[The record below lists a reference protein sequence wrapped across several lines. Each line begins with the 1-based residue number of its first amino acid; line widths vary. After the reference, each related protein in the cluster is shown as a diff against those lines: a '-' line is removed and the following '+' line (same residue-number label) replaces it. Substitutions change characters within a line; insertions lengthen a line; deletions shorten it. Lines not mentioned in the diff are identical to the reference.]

1 MTEKMTFA
9 PATKHGR
16 KLRMSLAG
24 PSGSGK
30 TLTALRIARSL
41 VGPEGKIAVLDTER
55 RSTELYA
62 DETSFDA
69 LHLAPPY
76 SPQRYME
83 AIGAAVA
90 GGYDALVIDSLSHA
104 WAGEGGAQEMVDN
117 AARRQK
123 TPNSFTAWAD
133 VTPIQNRM
141 VETIAAATEHLHLI
155 ATLRSKT
162 EWVLETND
170 RGKQVPRKV
179 GMAPIQRANIEYEF
193 DVFAEMDADHN
204 LSIQK
209 TRYRSLDGQVIRTP
223 KGSEI
228 ADAYREWLSGS
239 VPPAAPAAVTPEL
252 IAAREALQAKRKET
266 QVSGKDVA
274 AYISETHGATE
285 PEGWTVAQINDAI
298 AWLNLGAPSKQ
309 APKAVAA

>member
-1 MTEKMTFA
+1 MTFA

-41 VGPEGKIAVLDTER
+41 VGPEGRIAVLDTER

-62 DETSFDA
+62 DETPFDA

-76 SPQRYME
+76 SPQRYMD
-83 AIGAAVA
+83 AIAAAVS

-104 WAGEGGAQEMVDN
+104 WAGEGGAQEMVDKVT
-117 AARRQK
+117 ARQK
-123 TPNSFTAWAD
+123 AGNSWTAWAE
-133 VTPIQNRM
+133 VTPIQNMM
-141 VETIAAATEHLHLI
+141 VERIAAATEHLHLI

-179 GMAPIQRANIEYEF
+179 GLAPIQRQNIEYEF

-204 LSIQK
+204 LSVQK

-228 ADAYREWLSGS
+228 ADAYREWMSGS
-239 VPPAAPAAVTPEL
+239 VASPPQVQITPEVL
-252 IAAREALQAKRKET
+252 AAREALQAKRKET

-274 AYISETHGATE
+274 GYMRETHGATE
-285 PEGWTVAQINDAI
+285 PEAWTVAQINDAI
-298 AWLNLGAPSKQ
+298 AWLNLGAPSKP